1 MINWGILGAGK
12 IALRFAK
19 SLESEPN
26 SRLTAVS
33 CRTQAKA
40 DAFAAEHGNC
50 KAYAGHEKLLADP
63 SIDAIYLALPHGLHH
78 EWAIKA
84 LTSGKA
90 VLCEKPAALSADQV
104 KEMIHTASHSHRLFM
119 EAMKPRFV
127 PLYGHL
133 KKLLSEGCIGEL
145 RSVEASLCNQV
156 PPQYI
161 AHSYHTQ
168 PIQGGCLLDC
178 GIYCASWLED
188 LMDGEVA
195 VRQVSSSITSDIDYY
210 VHADLTIGGRPA
222 LLECAF
228 DRLKPRQAILRGT
241 EGHIVVDDLHR
252 PQSMTICPD
261 GRESQ
266 TIRMPYVVDDFY
278 GEICHFV
285 RCLQEGIPESPIM
298 SFGASIR
305 CAHILDCIRENIP
318 G

>member
-1 MINWGILGAGK
+1 MK
-12 IALRFAK
+12 IKLHIF
-19 SLESEPN
+19 
-26 SRLTAVS
+26 
-33 CRTQAKA
+33 
-40 DAFAAEHGNC
+40 AFATVMLIFSACSKFLSENPKSIYTADNAIVDEAGLRAAVVGMYDGMIDLYVINTNTPIFLSMVGTDELC
-50 KAYAGHEKLLADP
+50 YRANNTNVRSIVDRYAY
-63 SIDAIYLALPHGLHH
+63 S
-78 EWAIKA
+78 
-84 LTSGKA
+84 S
-90 VLCEKPAALSADQV
+90 
-104 KEMIHTASHSHRLFM
+104 
-119 EAMKPRFV
+119 
-127 PLYGHL
+127 
-133 KKLLSEGCIGEL
+133 SEGCIGEL

-228 DRLKPRQAILRGT
+228 DRQKPRQAIIRGT

-278 GEICHFV
+278 GEIYHFV